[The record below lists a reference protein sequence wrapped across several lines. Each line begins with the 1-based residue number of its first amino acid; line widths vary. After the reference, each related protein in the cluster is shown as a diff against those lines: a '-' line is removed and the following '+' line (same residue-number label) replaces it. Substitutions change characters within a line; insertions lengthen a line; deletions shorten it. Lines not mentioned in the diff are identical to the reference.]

1 MISFAAIVVT
11 LAISAVTVFLLS
23 SARTVV
29 EEATNLLSALLV
41 ECLTVAYEGIEHLMG
56 RIYSEVITY

>member
-11 LAISAVTVFLLS
+11 LDISAVTVFLLS

-41 ECLTVAYEGIEHLMG
+41 ECLTVAYVGID
-56 RIYSEVITY
+56 Y

>member
-41 ECLTVAYEGIEHLMG
+41 ECLTVAYVGIEHLVG
-56 RIYSEVITY
+56 RIYSEVITN